1 MALTNDAKNAML
13 TELSSLITHVG
24 LTTDA
29 DAEISGG
36 SPAYAR
42 KAITWG
48 TPSGGSMSASNQPA
62 FDIPAGATV
71 GKVKFYSDVTGGTLY
86 GEYDVTNETYGG
98 QGTYTVTSATID
110 LNK

>member
-1 MALTNDAKNAML
+1 MALNDTAKNLML
-13 TELSSLITHVG
+13 AELATVAVYVG
-24 LTTDA
+24 LTDDTDT
-29 DAEISGG
+29 ELTGG

-42 KAITWG
+42 QAITWNA
-48 TPSGGSMSASNQPA
+48 PSAGAMTASNQPV

-71 GKVKFYSDVTGGTLY
+71 GKVKFYSALSGGTLY

-98 QGTYTVTSATID
+98 QGTYTLTSASID